1 MNDSE
6 IIKLLSE
13 ENKQLK
19 EELYKIE
26 KELNDIKSQINESKI
41 KTKQYY
47 EDNKEKII
55 ERVKE
60 YNKNN
65 NYKPPV
71 TSEKKKEYNK
81 IAYLKKKEKLNKEI
95 IKE

>member
-26 KELNDIKSQINESKI
+26 KELNNIKSQINESKN

-65 NYKPPV
+65 NYKPHV